1 MSAKIAGV
9 VLMIAGSVMAFEL
22 IFSLI
27 DGIIGFVAV
36 AAFSGLTVGALYLGK
51 RWIDSETTLGRIIG
65 ALTLITGA
73 ILALKAAL
81 AVVVGVFG
89 AVILVLKV
97 ALVAAMI
104 YVGLRWVQNGEFRL
118 TSQRHYV

>member
-97 ALVAAMI
+97 VLVAAMI

>member
-9 VLMIAGSVMAFEL
+9 VLMIAGSVIAFEL
-22 IFSLI
+22 IFSVI

-65 ALTLITGA
+65 ALTLIAGA
-73 ILALKAAL
+73 LLALKAAL
-81 AVVVGVFG
+81 AAVVGVFG

-104 YVGLRWVQNGEFRL
+104 YVGLRWVQNGKFRL
-118 TSQRHYV
+118 TSQRHYA

>member
-1 MSAKIAGV
+1 
-9 VLMIAGSVMAFEL
+9 MIAGSVMAFEL

-97 ALVAAMI
+97 VLVAAMI

>member
-22 IFSLI
+22 IFSVV